1 MEVGMLRS
9 VRSSVWALAL
19 LAVLPGRGLGQE
31 TKAGIATIIEGNVTA
46 RRVKDPRPVALKFRD
61 DVLLRDTITTAE
73 RSLARLLLGGKA
85 TVTVRER
92 SQLTV
97 TEVPGASLIEVG
109 KGKIGLALASERMR
123 PGDLVEVRTP
133 NTVVGVRGTVI
144 VTEIVPGTHKAM
156 SPGPAIQTSVYV
168 LTGKV
173 DVQELR
179 GGVPVGPV
187 FSVNSRQMITIPPSG
202 TPPVTS
208 FPESRIA
215 AITAGLHP
223 SSKGVGGSSAAAKE
237 AAMRAAAS
245 DVSEA
250 SVGGEDRLPTDGQL
264 MRAPI
269 VPTLPAAPDA
279 PAPPP
284 VSNPAPPR
292 PQVQVNPPPINLPP
306 ANLPPT
312 PGKGR

>member
-9 VRSSVWALAL
+9 IRSSIWVLAL
-19 LAVLPGRGLGQE
+19 LAVFPGRVLGQE

-73 RSLARLLLGGKA
+73 RSLARLLLGGTA

-97 TEVPGASLIEVG
+97 TEVPVASRSEGG
-109 KGKIGLALASERMR
+109 KGMVGLALASDRMR
-123 PGDLVEVRTP
+123 PGDLIEVRTP

-144 VTEIVPGTHKAM
+144 EAEIVPGTPRAT
-156 SPGPAIQTSVYV
+156 SPGPAIQTNVYV

-187 FSVNSRQMITIPPSG
+187 FSVSC
-202 TPPVTS
+202 
-208 FPESRIA
+208 
-215 AITAGLHP
+215 
-223 SSKGVGGSSAAAKE
+223 
-237 AAMRAAAS
+237 
-245 DVSEA
+245 
-250 SVGGEDRLPTDGQL
+250 GQ
-264 MRAPI
+264 
-269 VPTLPAAPDA
+269 
-279 PAPPP
+279 
-284 VSNPAPPR
+284 
-292 PQVQVNPPPINLPP
+292 
-306 ANLPPT
+306 
-312 PGKGR
+312 